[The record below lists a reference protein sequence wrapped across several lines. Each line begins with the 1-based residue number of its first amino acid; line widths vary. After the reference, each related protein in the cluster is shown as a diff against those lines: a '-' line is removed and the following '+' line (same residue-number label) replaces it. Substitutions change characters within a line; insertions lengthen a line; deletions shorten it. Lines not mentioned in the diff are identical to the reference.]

1 MSSEPKQWKP
11 FEEGPLTIEQ
21 RFADNPKGRARQYRV
36 WELYVQQDNVACP
49 LFDSTGALLDF
60 GKRVVEIVLCRAVW
74 LFEHQL
80 QQLIS
85 GLDQVC
91 TLVPFEAQL
100 N

>member
-21 RFADNPKGRARQYRV
+21 RFADNPKGRARQDRV

-60 GKRVVEIVLCRAVW
+60 GKRVVEIVLCRPCGSSN
-74 LFEHQL
+74 
-80 QQLIS
+80 IS
-85 GLDQVC
+85 
-91 TLVPFEAQL
+91 F
-100 N
+100 NN